1 MLNKIKEEHTRSLH
15 TEDLSLS
22 AVHLCIKSAMLTSTV
37 PSMGGAGTN

>member
-1 MLNKIKEEHTRSLH
+1 MLNKTKEHTRGLR